1 MDCITPMLSKVWK
14 GIATLL
20 WYALTCVIVG
30 IMLIMALLIL
40 GGLLWIMTTVWRAF
54 FGLF

>member
-1 MDCITPMLSKVWK
+1 MLSKVWK

>member
-1 MDCITPMLSKVWK
+1 MLSKVWE
-14 GIATLL
+14 GIGILMGYVL
-20 WYALTCVIVG
+20 MCVIVG
-30 IMLIMALLIL
+30 IVLIMALLIL